1 MKILNLISSPRGGA
15 SFSIKL
21 ADAVIEKLQSANPG
35 STVKVHDL
43 VKTPFPHLEEVHL
56 NSFFTPKENHTPEM
70 TEAIKHSDEAI
81 AEVTDADVIVIGV
94 PMYNFSIHST
104 LKAWIDHLARA
115 GKTFQYTANGPEG
128 LVKNKKV
135 YLAIA
140 TGGVYSD
147 GPMKAYDFTEPYL
160 RTVLGFLGMTDVT
173 AFRVEG
179 VSVPDL
185 KDQALEKA
193 IASIQL

>member
-1 MKILNLISSPRGGA
+1 MKILNLISSPRGDA

-21 ADAVIEKLQSANPG
+21 GDAIIQKLQAANPG
-35 STVKVHDL
+35 STVKIHDL

-70 TEAIKHSDEAI
+70 TEAIKHSDQAI
-81 AEVTDADVIVIGV
+81 AEITDADVIVIGV

-140 TGGVYSD
+140 TGGVYSE
-147 GPMKAYDFTEPYL
+147 GSMKAYDFTEPYL
-160 RTVLGFLGMTDVT
+160 RTILGFLGMTNVT

-179 VSVPDL
+179 VNMPDL

-193 IASIQL
+193 VQSIQL